1 MANNS
6 YLHATYTQIRRT
18 LSLIMLFYVLE
29 LFIAHAHGVSADDT
43 NWCIQKQWK
52 MNNTLDSKEKT
63 N

>member
-43 NWCIQKQWK
+43 NWCIQ
-52 MNNTLDSKEKT
+52 
-63 N
+63 